1 MAVNKDP
8 PLHEGDRLIP
18 EDLTRSLSIEGS
30 LTQFFIHCNQLFST
44 RAHLLKLNTILSV
57 LDH

>member
-1 MAVNKDP
+1 MQNLGA
-8 PLHEGDRLIP
+8 DRVYYGEL
-18 EDLTRSLSIEGS
+18 ENSQLRGS